1 MTSDKKKIVVVAAAI
16 CHAEQILIARRS
28 IQQDFSGKWEFPGG
42 KVEAAETMEEALQ
55 REIKEEL
62 GCLIAVRA
70 FIGKS
75 EVVVGDKCIEMSLF
89 EASLVAGEPKN
100 IEHQELRWISVAELF
115 QFQWAPA
122 DIPLLGKLSAHVKG
136 QER

>member
-1 MTSDKKKIVVVAAAI
+1 MTSDKKKIIVVAAAI
-16 CHAEQILIARRS
+16 CRGEQILIAKRS
-28 IQQDFSGKWEFPGG
+28 FQQGFSGLWEFPGG
-42 KVEAAETMEEALQ
+42 KVEERETMQQALQ

-62 GCLIAVRA
+62 ECLIEVGQLIA
-70 FIGKS
+70 KS
-75 EVVVGDKCIEMSLF
+75 TVDLGDKFIEMSLF